1 MNKTLHRIYIGIFFA
16 VGIASLFLL
25 IYHGVDYYSLQM
37 EERPFDIRH
46 DLLKPSGYIGHGLG
60 ITGTLMMIIGV
71 SVYMIRKRMRVLFSF
86 GYLKNWLEFHM
97 FLCSVGPLLV
107 LFHTAFKF
115 GGIVSI
121 SFWSMVAVVLSGVIG
136 RFIYIQIPRT
146 IQGKEIDLEEL
157 QNQLEQSFTSSIN
170 LNNDIRSKVDS
181 YLSGERYRNITAVN
195 SLIFIV
201 RDMFQIRKLLRS
213 IKSILKTEK
222 GLSKIEVV
230 ETINRLK
237 ERLIMSRRIQ
247 HLKLMHR
254 LFRYWHIFHLPF
266 AITMFVIMLI
276 HVGVTILFG
285 YKWIF

>member
-16 VGIASLFLL
+16 VGITSLFLL
-25 IYHGVDYYSLQM
+25 IYHGVDYYSLQL
-37 EERPFDIRH
+37 EERPFDIKH

-60 ITGTLMMIIGV
+60 IIGTLMMIIGV

>member
-37 EERPFDIRH
+37 EERPFDIKH

-157 QNQLEQSFTSSIN
+157 QNQLEQSFTSNVN
-170 LNNDIRSKVDS
+170 LNDDIWSKIDS

-195 SLIFIV
+195 SLVFII

-222 GLSKIEVV
+222 GLSKIEIV